1 MSKLLQTQLPL
12 AQSEVT
18 PDTFNRLIR
27 LLEINLG
34 AVDLDNTRQV
44 SENEL
49 NTINFNAGSIIW
61 NTTLEVLQVYTGN
74 KWVDIGTRLVDDGL
88 EATSAVGKVTVKN
101 NGATSIKLANFIL
114 SGNPRPKASGF
125 RKAAMATK
133 TAANPTKL

>member
-1 MSKLLQTQLPL
+1 MSKLLQTQLPI
-12 AQSEVT
+12 AQNEVD
-18 PDTFNRLIR
+18 PNTFNRLVR

-88 EATSAVGKVTVKN
+88 QATSAVGKVTVRN
-101 NGATSIKLANFIL
+101 NGATSIKLANF
-114 SGNPRPKASGF
+114 GK
-125 RKAAMATK
+125 
-133 TAANPTKL
+133 

>member
-1 MSKLLQTQLPL
+1 MSKLLQTQLPI
-12 AQSEVT
+12 AQNEVD
-18 PDTFNRLIR
+18 PNIFNRLVR

-34 AVDLDNTRQV
+34 SVDLDNTRQV

-88 EATSAVGKVTVKN
+88 QATSAVGKVTVRN
-101 NGATSIKLANFIL
+101 NGATSIKLANF
-114 SGNPRPKASGF
+114 GK
-125 RKAAMATK
+125 
-133 TAANPTKL
+133 

>member
-1 MSKLLQTQLPL
+1 MSKILQTQLPL
-12 AQSEVT
+12 ASEQVT
-18 PDTFNRLIR
+18 SDIFNRLVRI
-27 LLEINLG
+27 LEINLG

-101 NGATSIKLANFIL
+101 NGATSIKLANF
-114 SGNPRPKASGF
+114 GK
-125 RKAAMATK
+125 
-133 TAANPTKL
+133 

>member
-49 NTINFNAGSIIW
+49 NTLNFNVGSIIW

-88 EATSAVGKVTVKN
+88 EATSTLGKVTVRN
-101 NGATSIKLANFIL
+101 NGATSIKLANF
-114 SGNPRPKASGF
+114 GK
-125 RKAAMATK
+125 
-133 TAANPTKL
+133 

>member
-12 AQSEVT
+12 AQAEVT
-18 PDTFNRLIR
+18 SDTFNRLIR
-27 LLEINLG
+27 ILEINLG

-74 KWVDIGTRLVDDGL
+74 EWVDIGTRLVDDGL
-88 EATSAVGKVTVKN
+88 QATSAVGKVTVRN
-101 NGATSIKLANFIL
+101 NGATSIKLANF
-114 SGNPRPKASGF
+114 GK
-125 RKAAMATK
+125 
-133 TAANPTKL
+133 

>member
-1 MSKLLQTQLPL
+1 MSKLLPTQLPI
-12 AQSEVT
+12 AQNEVD
-18 PDTFNRLIR
+18 PNTFNRLVR

-34 AVDLDNTRQV
+34 SVDLDNTRQV

-88 EATSAVGKVTVKN
+88 EATSAVGKVTVRN
-101 NGATSIKLANFIL
+101 NGATSIKLANF
-114 SGNPRPKASGF
+114 GK
-125 RKAAMATK
+125 
-133 TAANPTKL
+133 